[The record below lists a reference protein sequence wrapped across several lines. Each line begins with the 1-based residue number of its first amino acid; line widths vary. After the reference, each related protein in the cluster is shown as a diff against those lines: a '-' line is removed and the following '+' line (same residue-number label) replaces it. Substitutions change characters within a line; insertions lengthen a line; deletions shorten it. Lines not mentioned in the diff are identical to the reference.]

1 MRSDEAS
8 QTAIRVAAFRA
19 AHSCVFEGPVIHD
32 DRYALQFLE
41 VEDAEQL
48 RQGFEA
54 SSIPALA
61 EASAYF
67 AMRHRF
73 SEELLFSAVERG
85 VRQIVLLG
93 AGLDSFALR
102 NPDVVG
108 KLDFFE
114 VDHPNTQRWKLKRM
128 EALGLGK
135 PDIRYLSIDFDS
147 QDLREALVTEGV
159 DFDQRIFFSWL
170 GVTQYI
176 SREATKQTLCLV
188 AAARAGSD
196 VVFDI
201 VVAPEELDEAARFIN
216 ETYAA
221 ASKSRGEPWITTYS
235 PDALTDELR
244 RIGFGRVLRLTPE
257 EAGRRYYA
265 GQPAGVV
272 PMQGW
277 QLIHAIV

>member
-8 QTAIRVAAFRA
+8 QTAIISAAFRA
-19 AHSCVFEGPVIHD
+19 AHACVFEGPVIHD
-32 DRYALQFLE
+32 DQYALQFLE
-41 VEDAEQL
+41 VDDAEQL
-48 RQGFEA
+48 RKGFEA
-54 SSIPALA
+54 SNTPALP

-67 AMRHRF
+67 ALRHRF

-85 VRQIVLLG
+85 VRQIILLG

-102 NPDVVG
+102 NPDVVS

-114 VDHPNTQRWKLKRM
+114 VDHPNTQRWKLERM

-135 PDIRYLSIDFDS
+135 SDIRYLSIDFDS
-147 QDLREALVTEGV
+147 QDLKEALVAEGV
-159 DFDQRIFFSWL
+159 DFNQRIFFSWL

-176 SREATKQTLCLV
+176 SREAANQTLRLV
-188 AAARAGSD
+188 TGARAGSE

-201 VVAPEELDEAARFIN
+201 IVAPEELDEAARFIN
-216 ETYAA
+216 ATYAA
-221 ASKSRGEPWITTYS
+221 ASESRGEPWITTYS
-235 PDALTDELR
+235 PDALTEELR
-244 RIGFGRVLRLTPE
+244 SIGFGSVQRLTPE

-265 GQPAGVV
+265 GQPANVV

-277 QLIHAIV
+277 QLIHATV